1 MFFMILRNFIV
12 NVRFYSIKIFY
23 YLSILFF
30 TALDG

>member
-12 NVRFYSIKIFY
+12 NVRFHSIKIFY

-30 TALDG
+30 TAIDG